1 MFRSLTIAA
10 TTCAL
15 MFALSVAPAS
25 AAAKGTR
32 AKEHSLAGTL
42 EKVDGQ
48 TLTVK
53 TPAGAQSVMLSPSTH
68 ITQNGKAIQAAQ
80 LSSDTGSRVKV
91 RYTESNGEK
100 QARMITVA
108 STAKVAKK

>member
-68 ITQNGKAIQAAQ
+68 ITQNGKAIQSSQ

-91 RYTESNGEK
+91 RYTEANGQK
-100 QARMITVA
+100 QARVVTVSPA
-108 STAKVAKK
+108 SKDPKK